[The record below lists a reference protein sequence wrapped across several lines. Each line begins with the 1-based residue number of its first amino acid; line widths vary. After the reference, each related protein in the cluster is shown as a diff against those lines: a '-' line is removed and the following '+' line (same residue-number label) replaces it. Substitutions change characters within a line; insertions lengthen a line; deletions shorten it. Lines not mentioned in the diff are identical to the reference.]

1 MKALIGGISVV
12 ICLAV
17 AGFFGWEW
25 YRQREA
31 TKTAPTVPTTV
42 IKRGDVRFEV
52 NARGELQGGNSEML
66 TAPMSGGRE
75 LVLTY
80 LRLSGEMVEP
90 GDTVAQFDTTELEF
104 ALREAEADLLEAEQQ
119 LIQAKAEADAKE
131 EETQYALVQAEYQL
145 KLAEIEVKKNPL
157 IEAIRAKQNTLA
169 LEAARDHLAKL
180 QADVKNRGETS
191 RAGIAIQEAGV
202 LKAKMKAEMSRKFL
216 DGATLKS
223 KSKGY
228 VAVQTN
234 TNTNIMFT
242 GMQLPLL
249 QTGDTIRAGMA
260 VAQIPDMASWEATAR
275 IGELDRGHLAEG
287 QTAEIE
293 VVALPGK
300 KYAGKIKSIGGTT
313 GPPWQR
319 VFECKLAVDKPS
331 AELRPGMT
339 VNIVITTGV
348 LKNVL
353 WAPSQAL
360 FENDGKTFVYH
371 ETPTGFQPRD
381 VKLVRRSESQVVLE
395 GLKERDRVALAS
407 PAAQDT
413 RKKGPA
419 GAGKGSGVMQAIPK
433 T

>member
-1 MKALIGGISVV
+1 VKALVAGISVV
-12 ICLAV
+12 VCLAV
-17 AGFFGWEW
+17 AGWGGWEW
-25 YRQREA
+25 YRQRE
-31 TKTAPTVPTTV
+31 TAKVAPAVPATV
-42 IKRGDVRFEV
+42 IKRGDVRFLV
-52 NARGELQGGNSEML
+52 TARGELHGGNSEML
-66 TAPMSGGRE
+66 VAPMSGGRE
-75 LVLTY
+75 LVLTS
-80 LRLSGEMVEP
+80 LRLSGELVEP

-104 ALREAEADLLEAEQQ
+104 ELREAEADLLEAEQQ
-119 LIQAKAEADAKE
+119 LNQAKAEADAKE

-180 QADVKNRGETS
+180 QQDVKNRGETS

-202 LKAKMKAEMSRKFL
+202 MKAKMKAEMSRKFL
-216 DGATLKS
+216 DGATLKA

-228 VAVQTN
+228 VSVQTN
-234 TNTNIMFT
+234 MNTNIMFS

-249 QTGDTIRAGMA
+249 QTGDTVRAGMA

-287 QTAEIE
+287 QPAEIE

-300 KYAGKIKSIGGTT
+300 KFAGRIKSIGGTT

-319 VFECKLAVDKPS
+319 VFECKLAVDQPS
-331 AELRPGMT
+331 PELRPGMT
-339 VNIVITTGV
+339 VNIVITTGEM
-348 LKNVL
+348 KNVL

-360 FENDGKTFVYH
+360 FESDGRTFVYLD
-371 ETPTGFQPRD
+371 TPTGYQPRD

-395 GLKERDRVALAS
+395 GLKEGARVALAS

-413 RKKGPA
+413 KKGAP
-419 GAGKGSGVMQAIPK
+419 GKGSGVMKAIPK